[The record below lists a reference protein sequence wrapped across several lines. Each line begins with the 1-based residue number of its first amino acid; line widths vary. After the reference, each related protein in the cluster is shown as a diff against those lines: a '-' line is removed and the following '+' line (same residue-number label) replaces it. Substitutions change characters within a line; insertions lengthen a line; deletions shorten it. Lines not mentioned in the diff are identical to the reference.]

1 MPLKSFPRTRFT
13 AVLQSASNLYR
24 LRQQPPQN
32 GEGLA
37 RRASADLPRLV
48 DALWAEGY
56 YDASARA
63 TIDGH
68 VIQMGG
74 AGLDAA
80 AAAADADINRRVAQ
94 VRLDVHLGEVYHIG
108 AIKIVDA
115 GTGDAVDDPRLT
127 RPYIL
132 RLASGDPARANAIRD
147 MVARLTDALRREILS
162 AGESRIGRGG
172 GPPSGRGR
180 RSAGQTRSRARKP
193 ASAR

>member
-1 MPLKSFPRTRFT
+1 MRRFSVYPVDRNSSGNDASPAPSARIGSSVSSAPPSPWPRPDAVSYAVEIISPDDAFAT
-13 AVLQSASNLYR
+13 VLQSASNLYR

-74 AGLDAA
+74 AGIDAA

-94 VRLDVHLGEVYHIG
+94 VRLDVHLGELYRIG
-108 AIKIVDA
+108 AIKMVNR
-115 GTGDAVDDPRLT
+115 DPRT
-127 RPYIL
+127 RG
-132 RLASGDPARANAIRD
+132 RSPACK
-147 MVARLTDALRREILS
+147 TSYPE
-162 AGESRIGRGG
+162 AGER
-172 GPPSGRGR
+172 
-180 RSAGQTRSRARKP
+180 
-193 ASAR
+193 